1 MSDYRVTE
9 QDQKQAEQIRRQ
21 YIPHEENKMEQLRE
35 LDRRVKFPGKMVAGG
50 LGLVG
55 SLIMGAG
62 MAKIMVNDSSS
73 VGSDLKKGLAMSI
86 PGMILTLLS
95 YPAYKL
101 VTEKRKEEYADEILH
116 LSGELTEQ

>member
-1 MSDYRVTE
+1 MSDCKVTE

-21 YIPHEENKMEQLRE
+21 YIPHKENKMEQLQE

-62 MAKIMVNDSSS
+62 MAKIMVNDSPS

-101 VTEKRKEEYADEILH
+101 VTEKRKEEYADEVLH

>member
-1 MSDYRVTE
+1 MSDYKVTE
-9 QDQKQAEQIRRQ
+9 QEQKQAEHIRRQ

-101 VTEKRKEEYADEILH
+101 VTEKRKEEYADEVLH
-116 LSGELTEQ
+116 LSGKLTEQ

>member
-1 MSDYRVTE
+1 MSDYKVTE
-9 QDQKQAEQIRRQ
+9 QEQKQAEQIRRQ
-21 YIPHEENKMEQLRE
+21 YIPHEKNKMEQLRE

-73 VGSDLKKGLAMSI
+73 VESDLKKGLAMSI

-101 VTEKRKEEYADEILH
+101 VTKKRKEEYADEVLH